1 MKFDIN
7 YSEKNLSKNI
17 KELGFLL
24 GEVLKEQ
31 EGIKLFDTVE
41 KLRALTKVLRDD
53 SESKKKIRG
62 IVSKLSLEESHNV
75 IKAFAIYFILV
86 NAADEVHKIV
96 IDKLHEDRSENK
108 RERSFRTTLQK
119 LSQLKLTVKDLST
132 IFNKI
137 EIIPVFTAHP
147 TEATRQTILKKV
159 LRISELLLDKELSI
173 LSKTDE
179 EEAKLKIKTEVTLL
193 WQSNEIR
200 FSKINVEDEVMRGLF
215 FFKNVIYKILPKIYN
230 DLELELQSQFNYG
243 ERVPPLIKFGSWIGG
258 DRDGH
263 PFVSIDVTKETFQIH
278 RKEIINLYLNELNH
292 IYEYLSTSTY
302 LKSVSRKLLRKTAEY
317 DKKIKSESAIN
328 KLREP
333 TEIYRKF
340 LSQIYNKLTSTLSD
354 KTFSYKQSNELL
366 HDLALVKDSLVENEG
381 EIISKKMIEPFFKKV
396 ETFGFHFVKLDVRQN
411 AKLIRDAVDEILTST
426 GVTHNFAKL
435 KEEQKIHLLNEEIL
449 NSRPLTNQFQK
460 YSEST
465 HKVLE
470 EIKLIAWG
478 TINISQEA
486 ISDYIISN
494 CEKVSDILSIQLLAK
509 ESGLIKVRNR
519 KITQSLL
526 DILPLFETISD
537 LRNAKDVMS
546 KLFSVNSYIQQLQ
559 SRDKTQK
566 IMLGYSDSNK
576 DGGILTSNYELYK
589 SQIELNKICGE
600 FGIEMILFHGR
611 GGSISRGGGPVYNS
625 ILAQP
630 PQTIEG
636 KLKLTEQGEMISA
649 KYLVPQTARKSLET
663 ITSAVILQTSKSLMN
678 IEQPEIHKFISTF
691 GNISECAFQHYRK
704 LIEHKNFIEYF
715 RTVTP
720 IDIIEK
726 IEIGSRPPSRKKG
739 NDISALRAIPWV
751 FSWTQNRQTISG
763 WFGFGTAIET
773 SIKKKEITLKKLK
786 HMYNNWEFFNTL
798 IQNLEMVLTK
808 TDMLIAEEY
817 IRLNT
822 SKQAKAIFVEIKNE
836 YDRSKKY
843 LLKITG
849 EKELLSNN
857 PQLKRTLELRNPYL
871 DPINFIQ
878 INLIEKYRSKK
889 VSRKQKEKIL
899 TVLRASVNGI
909 AAGIR
914 NTG

>member
-96 IDKLHEDRSENK
+96 IDKINEDKTENK
-108 RERSFRTTLQK
+108 HEGSFKTTLQK
-119 LSQLKLTVKDLST
+119 LSRLKITEKDLST
-132 IFNKI
+132 ILNRI

-278 RKEIINLYLNELNH
+278 RKEIINLYLNDLNH

-302 LKSVSRKLLRKTAEY
+302 LKIVSRKLLRKTAEY
-317 DKKIKSESAIN
+317 DKKIKSESAVN

-354 KTFSYKQSNELL
+354 KTFSYKHSNELL

-381 EIISKKMIEPFFKKV
+381 QIISRKMIEPFFKKV

-411 AKLIRDAVDEILTST
+411 AKLIRDAVDEILIST
-426 GVTHNFAKL
+426 GVTSNFEKL
-435 KEEQKIHLLNEEIL
+435 EEDDKINLLNKEIL

-460 YSEST
+460 YSEAT

-478 TINISQEA
+478 ISNISQDS

-494 CEKVSDILSIQLLAK
+494 CENVSDILSVQLLAK
-509 ESGLIKVRNR
+509 ESGLIKIRNR
-519 KITQSLL
+519 KITESLL

-546 KLFSVNSYIQQLQ
+546 KLFSINSYIQQLQ

-589 SQIELNKICGE
+589 SQIELKKICGE

-691 GNISECAFQHYRK
+691 GNISEYAFQHYRK

-773 SIKKKEITLKKLK
+773 SIKKKEISIKQLKQ
-786 HMYNNWEFFNTL
+786 MYNEWEFLNTL

-817 IRLNT
+817 IRLNN
-822 SKQAKAIFVEIKNE
+822 SEQAKAIFAEIKNE

-889 VSRKQKEKIL
+889 VSAKEKEKIL
-899 TVLRASVNGI
+899 NVLRASVNGI

>member
-96 IDKLHEDRSENK
+96 IDKINEDKTENK
-108 RERSFRTTLQK
+108 HEGSFRNTLHDLSKLK
-119 LSQLKLTVKDLST
+119 LSKKDLSV

-278 RKEIINLYLNELNH
+278 RKEIINLYLNDLNH

-302 LKSVSRKLLRKTAEY
+302 LKIVSRKLLRKTAEY
-317 DKKIKSESAIN
+317 DKKIKSESAVN

-354 KTFSYKQSNELL
+354 KTFSYKHSNELL

-381 EIISKKMIEPFFKKV
+381 EIISKKMIEPFYKKV

-411 AKLIRDAVDEILTST
+411 AKLIRDAVDEMLTST

>member
-1 MKFDIN
+1 MRFNIN
-7 YSEKNLSKNI
+7 YSERNLSKNI

-31 EGIKLFDTVE
+31 EGIKLFNAVE
-41 KLRALTKVLRDD
+41 RLRALTKVLREDN
-53 SESKKKIRG
+53 ESKKKIRN
-62 IVSKLSLEESHNV
+62 IVSKLSLDESYNV

-96 IDKLHEDRSENK
+96 IDKINEDESISN
-108 RERSFRTTLQK
+108 REGSFRNTLHNLSKLK
-119 LSQLKLTVKDLST
+119 LSKKDLSV

-537 LRNAKDVMS
+537 LRNAKNVMS
-546 KLFSVNSYIQQLQ
+546 KLFSVESYKQQIKA
-559 SRDKTQK
+559 RNKTQK

-691 GNISECAFQHYRK
+691 GNISEYAFQHYRK

>member
-1 MKFDIN
+1 MRFNIN
-7 YSEKNLSKNI
+7 YSERNLSKNI

-31 EGIKLFDTVE
+31 EGIKLFNAVE
-41 KLRALTKVLRDD
+41 RLRALTKVLREDN
-53 SESKKKIRG
+53 ESKKKIRN
-62 IVSKLSLEESHNV
+62 IVSKLSLDESYNV

-96 IDKLHEDRSENK
+96 IEKIKEDKTENK
-108 RERSFRTTLQK
+108 PEESFKTTLQK
-119 LSQLKLTVKDLST
+119 LSRLKITEKDLSK
-132 IFNKI
+132 ILNRI

-159 LRISELLLDKELSI
+159 LRISELMLNKELSI
-173 LSKTDE
+173 LSDSDE
-179 EEAKLKIKTEVTLL
+179 EEVKLKIKTEVTLL

-317 DKKIKSESAIN
+317 DKKIKSESAVN

-340 LSQIYNKLTSTLSD
+340 LAQIYNKLTSTLSD
-354 KTFSYKQSNELL
+354 KTFSYKHSNELL

-381 EIISKKMIEPFFKKV
+381 EIISKKMIEPFLKKV

-460 YSEST
+460 YSEAT

-537 LRNAKDVMS
+537 LRNAKNVMS
-546 KLFSVNSYIQQLQ
+546 KLFSVESYKQQINA
-559 SRDKTQK
+559 RNKVQK

-589 SQIELNKICGE
+589 SQIELKKICSE

-649 KYLVPQTARKSLET
+649 KYLVPQTARKNLET

-678 IEQPEIHKFISTF
+678 IEQPEIQKFISTF

-726 IEIGSRPPSRKKG
+726 IEIGSRPPSRKTG

-773 SIKKKEITLKKLK
+773 SIKKKEISIKQLKQ
-786 HMYNNWEFFNTL
+786 MYNEWEFLNTL

-817 IRLNT
+817 IRLNN
-822 SKQAKAIFVEIKNE
+822 SEQAKAIFAEIKNE

-889 VSRKQKEKIL
+889 VSAKEKEKIL
-899 TVLRASVNGI
+899 NVLRASVNGI